1 MNVKRLGEM
10 DFPLL
15 LSAVALIILGVMFVF
30 SAGVTSTGDVVSTE
44 YIRQIIWAF
53 FKYCRVSCVIPC
65 RLSKNL

>member
-53 FKYCRVSCVIPC
+53 F
-65 RLSKNL
+65 